1 MNSRVYTATNIHQ
14 TVLFASVIH
23 VTPDWLVTSN
33 VLDKEL
39 ADKVRVTVT
48 QDGRVKL
55 VKR

>member
-14 TVLFASVIH
+14 TVLFAGVIH

-48 QDGRVKL
+48 QNGRVKL